1 LATPRISSSRSSSGY
16 QELDVLFQV
25 VVQALG
31 QGAQR
36 RLALAPQP
44 LHGADERCSLGA
56 GHCPFSLDPRA
67 RRRAIPS
74 LDRHAAERLDTLPDR
89 ATARGVPMR
98 NATRI
103 ALVAGAAAAGV
114 ALSLLLSERW
124 RKPAP
129 EPVVA
134 VAPPVPAPAPAP
146 AAPPPAPPRLA
157 VPDAAGELRI
167 ASHETI
173 QIDAASL
180 TPGKPVV
187 LRLDLEVPSRNEEPR
202 PVRVI
207 SADRRILEA
216 QGILGDG
223 RTDARFEIDP
233 AFFSVPGRYIVE
245 VKTTEIS
252 HFPLR
257 RYAIEVR

>member
-1 LATPRISSSRSSSGY
+1 
-16 QELDVLFQV
+16 
-25 VVQALG
+25 
-31 QGAQR
+31 
-36 RLALAPQP
+36 
-44 LHGADERCSLGA
+44 
-56 GHCPFSLDPRA
+56 
-67 RRRAIPS
+67 
-74 LDRHAAERLDTLPDR
+74 
-89 ATARGVPMR
+89 MR
-98 NATRI
+98 QTTRI
-103 ALVAGAAAAGV
+103 ALVAGAALAGV
-114 ALSLLLSERW
+114 VLSLLLSDRW
-124 RKPAP
+124 RTPAP

-134 VAPPVPAPAPAP
+134 VAPPAPPPAPAP
-146 AAPPPAPPRLA
+146 AAAPPVPPRLA

-167 ASHETI
+167 AAHETI

-180 TPGKPVV
+180 LPGKPVV
-187 LRLDLEVPSRNEEPR
+187 LRLDLEVPSRDAEPR

-207 SADRRILEA
+207 SADRRMLEG
-216 QGILGDG
+216 QGTLGDG